1 MKPGKNA
8 RKALFAAVPAMVLL
22 AGCLYS
28 NVTAPLSTDMN
39 RTSMGKKEGR
49 ASARSVLW
57 LVSWGD
63 AGAAA
68 AARNGGLTT
77 VNHMD
82 VEIRNILFGLYTKE
96 TTIVYGD

>member
-1 MKPGKNA
+1 MDSRRSA
-8 RKALFAAVPAMVLL
+8 FVILAVAFLL

-28 NVTAPLSTDMN
+28 NVVVPLDTDLN
-39 RTSMGKKEGR
+39 KTPLGKKEGR
-49 ASARSVLW
+49 ASNHSVLW

-63 AGAAA
+63 AGVAAA
-68 AARNGGLTT
+68 AKNGGLAT

-82 VEIRNILFGLYTKE
+82 VKVLSILFGLYTEE

>member
-1 MKPGKNA
+1 MKSVTNTGKSA
-8 RKALFAAVPAMVLL
+8 FAAIAAAFLL

-28 NVTAPLSTDMN
+28 HVTAPLSTDMN
-39 RTSMGKKEGR
+39 KTSLGKKEGR
-49 ASARSVLW
+49 ASAHSVLW

-63 AGAAA
+63 AGTAAA
-68 AARNGGLTT
+68 AKNGGLTT
-77 VNHMD
+77 INHMD

>member
-1 MKPGKNA
+1 MKS
-8 RKALFAAVPAMVLL
+8 RRTALAVLPAVFFL

-28 NVTAPLSTDMN
+28 NIVAPLSTDLN
-39 RTSMGKKEGR
+39 RTTLGKKEGR
-49 ASARSVLW
+49 ASTHSVLW

-63 AGAAA
+63 AGVSAAA
-68 AARNGGLTT
+68 KNGGLTT

-82 VEIRNILFGLYTKE
+82 VEIRNIFFGLYTKE

>member
-1 MKPGKNA
+1 MNPRRPA
-8 RKALFAAVPAMVLL
+8 FPILAVAFLL

-28 NVTAPLSTDMN
+28 NVVAPLSTDLN
-39 RTSMGKKEGR
+39 KTTMGKKEGR
-49 ASARSVLW
+49 ASTQSVLW

-63 AGAAA
+63 AGVAAA
-68 AARNGGLTT
+68 AKNGGLTT

-82 VEIRNILFGLYTKE
+82 VEIQNILFGLYTKE

>member
-1 MKPGKNA
+1 MKAGKRA
-8 RKALFAAVPAMVLL
+8 SKALPAAVAAAFLL

-28 NVTAPLSTDMN
+28 NVTAPLTTDMN
-39 RTSMGKKEGR
+39 RTGVGNKEGR
-49 ASARSVLW
+49 ASAYSVLW

-77 VNHMD
+77 INHMD
-82 VEIRNILFGLYTKE
+82 VQIRNVLFGLYTKE

>member
-1 MKPGKNA
+1 MIPKTRGWM
-8 RKALFAAVPAMVLL
+8 ALPAAAAALLL

-28 NVTAPLSTDMN
+28 NITAPLSTDMN
-39 RTSMGKKEGR
+39 RTSIGKKEGR
-49 ASARSVLW
+49 ASAHSVLW

-68 AARNGGLTT
+68 AARNGGLSTI
-77 VNHMD
+77 NHMD
-82 VEIRNILFGLYTKE
+82 VQIRNILFGLYTRE

>member
-1 MKPGKNA
+1 
-8 RKALFAAVPAMVLL
+8 
-22 AGCLYS
+22 
-28 NVTAPLSTDMN
+28 
-39 RTSMGKKEGR
+39 
-49 ASARSVLW
+49 VLW

-77 VNHMD
+77 INHMD
-82 VEIRNILFGLYTKE
+82 VQIRNVLFGLYTKE